1 MPFDGD
7 DGDARDG
14 ASPSGSAGGAVGLP
28 ALAASSLSIGST
40 LRQHR
45 EATWASGE
53 TTIHGRYTLAHK
65 LRAIENLPTGLCTYI
80 HTYSVHVYT
89 PHPDGR
95 DFEGVDRRDR
105 GRMKRQAKEAPERW
119 TAVHSPRSTGR

>member
-65 LRAIENLPTGLCTYI
+65 LRAIENLPTGL
-80 HTYSVHVYT
+80 SRS
-89 PHPDGR
+89 G
-95 DFEGVDRRDR
+95 
-105 GRMKRQAKEAPERW
+105 EREERPVL
-119 TAVHSPRSTGR
+119 TIRPRPPPATE